1 MHPDRTGLRN
11 HLRMNAAKIFVTD
24 DNADNAKAA
33 AMLLRVY
40 GWQARTF
47 TDARECLDA
56 ALKEPPACILTDLNM
71 PGMDGIA
78 LIESLS
84 SNGLEVPV
92 IVITG
97 ATPDSPELR
106 RARELA
112 YAIVRKTHEAAELE
126 PAVRQALAKEDT
138 RRPRP
143 DGPTPDRV
151 GRGAPAEGGD
161 EGSAP

>member
-11 HLRMNAAKIFVTD
+11 PLRMNAAMIFVTD
-24 DNADNAKAA
+24 DNADNAMAA
-33 AMLLRVY
+33 AMLLRMY

-56 ALKEPPACILTDLNM
+56 ALKEPPACVLTDLNM

-78 LIESLS
+78 LVEALRA
-84 SNGLEVPV
+84 NGLEVPV
-92 IVITG
+92 IVMTG

-112 YAIVRKTHEAAELE
+112 CAVVRKTHEAAELE
-126 PAVRQALAKEDT
+126 PAVRRALAQADA
-138 RRPRP
+138 RRPP
-143 DGPTPDRV
+143 DDSSR
-151 GRGAPAEGGD
+151 
-161 EGSAP
+161 